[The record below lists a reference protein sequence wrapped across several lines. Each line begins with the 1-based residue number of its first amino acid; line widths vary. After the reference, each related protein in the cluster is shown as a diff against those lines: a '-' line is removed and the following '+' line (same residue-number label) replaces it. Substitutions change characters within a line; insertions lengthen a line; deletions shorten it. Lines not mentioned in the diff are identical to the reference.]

1 MNTSTLTVAALVAL
15 CKERRIRGYSGKSK
29 ADLVALLDATTAVP
43 ATVVVPVTTGPVALS
58 LFSGAGGDT
67 LGLERAG
74 YTVVA
79 FSEFK
84 APAIQTHQ
92 AAFPSSTLLQ
102 HAGITD
108 ITALPDATFEP
119 YRGRVNVLFGGA
131 PCFVAGTRV
140 LTNEGYMPI
149 EDVTLDH
156 TLMTHTGTFKPI
168 VNLQR
173 KLYDANLYDIRI
185 KYHPEILTAT
195 NEHPFYVR
203 ERIRHWNNDT
213 RKYFFTFGPPTWKAA
228 KDLTDRDFFG
238 MVVNQASVIPEFT
251 ITKPTGRRL
260 NNSVKVVLDDPDQW
274 FMMGYFIGDGWI
286 EDGLKSSGRLRY
298 TIRFAI
304 HQDDKDTVLKR
315 LQKVLKIVDK
325 HWSTGKCDKYG
336 CGDIIWHTILKKFG
350 KYSHGK
356 KIPEWVQDAPPH
368 LIQEF
373 LDGYYAADGCK
384 NRQQI
389 RYTTVSYNLAL
400 GVQRLYL
407 KLGNIMSIQKTIRP
421 RTCVIQGRTVNQRDT
436 YVVSGYLEFQRK
448 QSSIIQDGYAWL
460 GPASIECR
468 ATPPVVVYNF
478 EVNTDNSYIVD
489 NTIVHNCQGFSHAGK
504 KNPDDPRNELIHQ
517 VMRVADIVQPPWILF
532 ENVRG
537 LLSRTGRDP
546 VTKTT
551 RPVIDILNDLFNRH
565 GYKIT
570 YRVLNA
576 TSVGVAQVR
585 QRLLLVAHRGPL
597 YPRLTWPSEEV
608 GIGINPNPNPPIR
621 PFLEAHL
628 TDAMELPAAQIPAD
642 LPSRFWIHTDQTDVT
657 GTPHPN
663 LVRLVRGI
671 RNASGKEKAAHPDG
685 PAIIQEPGGL
695 ISFGVRKGGYHGEVM
710 DPDRPSKTI
719 ICTYNL
725 CPRLFVGLWNPVVN
739 KHWVR
744 CLTVQELAQIQGFPA
759 DYPWRGTTKEAIIQ
773 IGNAV
778 PPPLV
783 EHLAKALD
791 HATFHAEPDYKGV
804 GGEDEEEE

>member
-1 MNTSTLTVAALVAL
+1 MDTSTLTVAALVAL

-29 ADLVALLDATTAVP
+29 ADLVALLTTATAVTAATAATTVA
-43 ATVVVPVTTGPVALS
+43 AIPVTTGPIALS

-102 HAGITD
+102 HAGTTD

-119 YRGRVNVLFGGA
+119 YRGRVQVLFNGS
-131 PCFVAGTRV
+131 P
-140 LTNEGYMPI
+140 
-149 EDVTLDH
+149 
-156 TLMTHTGTFKPI
+156 
-168 VNLQR
+168 
-173 KLYDANLYDIRI
+173 
-185 KYHPEILTAT
+185 
-195 NEHPFYVR
+195 
-203 ERIRHWNNDT
+203 
-213 RKYFFTFGPPTWKAA
+213 
-228 KDLTDRDFFG
+228 
-238 MVVNQASVIPEFT
+238 
-251 ITKPTGRRL
+251 
-260 NNSVKVVLDDPDQW
+260 
-274 FMMGYFIGDGWI
+274 
-286 EDGLKSSGRLRY
+286 
-298 TIRFAI
+298 
-304 HQDDKDTVLKR
+304 
-315 LQKVLKIVDK
+315 
-325 HWSTGKCDKYG
+325 
-336 CGDIIWHTILKKFG
+336 
-350 KYSHGK
+350 
-356 KIPEWVQDAPPH
+356 
-368 LIQEF
+368 
-373 LDGYYAADGCK
+373 
-384 NRQQI
+384 
-389 RYTTVSYNLAL
+389 
-400 GVQRLYL
+400 
-407 KLGNIMSIQKTIRP
+407 
-421 RTCVIQGRTVNQRDT
+421 
-436 YVVSGYLEFQRK
+436 
-448 QSSIIQDGYAWL
+448 
-460 GPASIECR
+460 
-468 ATPPVVVYNF
+468 
-478 EVNTDNSYIVD
+478 
-489 NTIVHNCQGFSHAGK
+489 CQGFSHAGK

-551 RPVIDILNDLFNRH
+551 RPVIDILKDLFDRH

-585 QRLLLVAHRGPL
+585 QRLLLAAHRGPL
-597 YPRLTWPSEEV
+597 YPRLPWPSEEGWI
-608 GIGINPNPNPPIR
+608 GIGIHPNPPIR

-628 TDAMELPAAQIPAD
+628 TDAMELPVAQIPAD
-642 LPSRFWIHTDQTDVT
+642 LPARVWIHTDQTNVT

-671 RNASGKEKAAHPDG
+671 RNASSKEKAAHPEG

-725 CPRLFVGLWNPVVN
+725 CPRLFVGLWNPAIGTR
-739 KHWVR
+739 WVR
-744 CLTVQELAQIQGFPA
+744 CLTVRELAQIQGFPA

-804 GGEDEEEE
+804 GGEEDEEE

>member
-1 MNTSTLTVAALVAL
+1 MDTSTLTVAALVAL

-29 ADLVALLDATTAVP
+29 ADLVALLTAATA
-43 ATVVVPVTTGPVALS
+43 ATVATAATAAATVAAIPVTTGPIALS

-102 HAGITD
+102 HAGTTD

-119 YRGRVNVLFGGA
+119 YRGRVQVLFNGS
-131 PCFVAGTRV
+131 PC
-140 LTNEGYMPI
+140 
-149 EDVTLDH
+149 
-156 TLMTHTGTFKPI
+156 
-168 VNLQR
+168 Q
-173 KLYDANLYDIRI
+173 
-185 KYHPEILTAT
+185 
-195 NEHPFYVR
+195 
-203 ERIRHWNNDT
+203 
-213 RKYFFTFGPPTWKAA
+213 
-228 KDLTDRDFFG
+228 
-238 MVVNQASVIPEFT
+238 
-251 ITKPTGRRL
+251 
-260 NNSVKVVLDDPDQW
+260 
-274 FMMGYFIGDGWI
+274 
-286 EDGLKSSGRLRY
+286 
-298 TIRFAI
+298 
-304 HQDDKDTVLKR
+304 
-315 LQKVLKIVDK
+315 
-325 HWSTGKCDKYG
+325 
-336 CGDIIWHTILKKFG
+336 
-350 KYSHGK
+350 
-356 KIPEWVQDAPPH
+356 
-368 LIQEF
+368 
-373 LDGYYAADGCK
+373 
-384 NRQQI
+384 
-389 RYTTVSYNLAL
+389 SY
-400 GVQRLYL
+400 
-407 KLGNIMSIQKTIRP
+407 
-421 RTCVIQGRTVNQRDT
+421 
-436 YVVSGYLEFQRK
+436 
-448 QSSIIQDGYAWL
+448 
-460 GPASIECR
+460 
-468 ATPPVVVYNF
+468 
-478 EVNTDNSYIVD
+478 
-489 NTIVHNCQGFSHAGK
+489 SHAGK

-551 RPVIDILNDLFNRH
+551 RPVIDILKDLFDRH

-570 YRVLNA
+570 YRVLNT

-585 QRLLLVAHRGPL
+585 QRLLLAAHRGPL
-597 YPRLTWPSEEV
+597 YPRLPWPSEE
-608 GIGINPNPNPPIR
+608 GGGALPPIR

-628 TDAMELPAAQIPAD
+628 TDAMELPVAQIPAD
-642 LPSRFWIHTDQTDVT
+642 LPSRFWIHTDQTNVT

-671 RNASGKEKAAHPDG
+671 RNASSKEKAAHPEG

-725 CPRLFVGLWNPVVN
+725 CPRLFVGLWNPAVN
-739 KHWVR
+739 KRWVR
-744 CLTVQELAQIQGFPA
+744 CLTVRELAQIQGFPA

-804 GGEDEEEE
+804 GGEEDEEE